1 MRSNA
6 PGMSPAK
13 IAIAVAVTIEAIA
26 GTGSMKKVTGTRSAV
41 AIVAVSPGTAPT
53 KSPNAAEP
61 RITQST
67 YGSKTSRS
75 ASKSILLEQSPGK
88 RNAQDLVEGKV
99 DGYGRDDCNH
109 DRHAPRSSQNSRP
122 EREER
127 DAGEVET
134 DRIHDQDVEHE
145 AAKHARNSR
154 ERPTAEHP
162 VGQREPRA
170 ALAYAGNEEE
180 KTADAKPGRDEPGKP
195 RRAELLARHGR
206 EPLDVPED
214 RRGERDQRRARQRIV
229 DLDASILI
237 WRALRL

>member
-53 KSPNAAEP
+53 KSPNAAEA

-122 EREER
+122 
-127 DAGEVET
+127 D
-134 DRIHDQDVEHE
+134 
-145 AAKHARNSR
+145 
-154 ERPTAEHP
+154 
-162 VGQREPRA
+162 
-170 ALAYAGNEEE
+170 
-180 KTADAKPGRDEPGKP
+180 RDERGKP
-195 RRAELLARHGR
+195 CRAELLARHGR